1 LIHKFQ
7 GIFKL
12 QYVNEHPVTND
23 SNTAFD
29 WLIFNITQL
38 CNDGKLKK
46 KIKKIYIKFQKTSYK
61 IEFVATNC

>member
-1 LIHKFQ
+1 LLIHKFQ

-12 QYVNEHPVTND
+12 QYVNEHPVTNG

-38 CNDGKLKK
+38 CNDGKF
-46 KIKKIYIKFQKTSYK
+46 IKKNKKNKKNIYK
-61 IEFVATNC
+61 ISKNKL